1 MPTTKAKTIE
11 VLVKI
16 PADWVRIDGPEVAI
30 GHDIA
35 FRIDSLVIDAL
46 ADQYLATLHLPALAI
61 TPQEVKDRVID
72 ILAERSISGSLSP
85 REIS

>member
-16 PADWVRIDGPEVAI
+16 PANWVQIDGPEVCI
-30 GHDIA
+30 GQDIA
-35 FRIDSLVIDAL
+35 FRIDGLVIDAL
-46 ADQYLATLHLPALAI
+46 ADQYLTTLKLPVITI

-72 ILAERSISGSLSP
+72 ILAERSIAGTLGP
-85 REIS
+85 GVIS